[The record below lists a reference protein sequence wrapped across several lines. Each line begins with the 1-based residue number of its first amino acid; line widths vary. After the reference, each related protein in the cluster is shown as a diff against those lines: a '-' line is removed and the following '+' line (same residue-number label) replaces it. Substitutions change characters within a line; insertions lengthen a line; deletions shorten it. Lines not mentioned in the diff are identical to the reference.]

1 MNLLSKNK
9 NYLKFLPLFQFSTTY
24 IKLWILDEEEMISN
38 LTKTIKDRFNMLINS
53 ADKSIDLFQFSVI
66 TSLQKEIKLTYPFL
80 DVGYNKQVSL
90 VLFTLKLEISIE
102 NSQIISNELQ
112 ISSTEK
118 LAYLS
123 QIIKNEP
130 YGTDE

>member
-1 MNLLSKNK
+1 
-9 NYLKFLPLFQFSTTY
+9 
-24 IKLWILDEEEMISN
+24 
-38 LTKTIKDRFNMLINS
+38 MLINS
-53 ADKSIDLFQFSVI
+53 ADKSIDLYQFSVI

-90 VLFTLKLEISIE
+90 ILFTLKLEISIE

-130 YGTDE
+130 YWKDE

>member
-53 ADKSIDLFQFSVI
+53 ADKSIDLYQFSVI

-90 VLFTLKLEISIE
+90 ILFTLKLEISIE

-130 YGTDE
+130 YWKDE

>member
-53 ADKSIDLFQFSVI
+53 AYKSIDLYQFSVI
-66 TSLQKEIKLTYPFL
+66 TSLQKEIKLTYPLL

-90 VLFTLKLEISIE
+90 ILFTLKLEISIE

-130 YGTDE
+130 YWTDE